1 MRTARRSRSIRALRH
16 AAFAADPDEGGPGR
30 DTPFRGVGRGAGGS
44 TTLTAAG
51 LPPARRP
58 VNRRPSHAVRVTNRG
73 LEERQVSRAQHSM
86 PQGRR
91 QRDRSLDLS
100 GPCFGEKLRR
110 LTRLR
115 GGPGLSI
122 VVIQTMGAGVGAGCV
137 GPGPARFHARSRSWR
152 LGQPATRP
160 LDLK

>member
-30 DTPFRGVGRGAGGS
+30 DTPFRGVGRGTGGS

-91 QRDRSLDLS
+91 PRDRSLDLS

-115 GGPGLSI
+115 GGPRSLHRSHSNHGPLESAPAASDVGRPAFMPGVAAGDSANPRPGLW
-122 VVIQTMGAGVGAGCV
+122 T
-137 GPGPARFHARSRSWR
+137 
-152 LGQPATRP
+152 
-160 LDLK
+160 

>member
-16 AAFAADPDEGGPGR
+16 AAFAADPDKGGPGR

-58 VNRRPSHAVRVTNRG
+58 VNRRPSYAVRVTNRG

-91 QRDRSLDLS
+91 PRDRSLDLS

-115 GGPGLSI
+115 GGPRSLHRSHSNHGPLESAPAASDVGRPAFMPGVAAGDSANPRPGLW
-122 VVIQTMGAGVGAGCV
+122 T
-137 GPGPARFHARSRSWR
+137 
-152 LGQPATRP
+152 
-160 LDLK
+160 